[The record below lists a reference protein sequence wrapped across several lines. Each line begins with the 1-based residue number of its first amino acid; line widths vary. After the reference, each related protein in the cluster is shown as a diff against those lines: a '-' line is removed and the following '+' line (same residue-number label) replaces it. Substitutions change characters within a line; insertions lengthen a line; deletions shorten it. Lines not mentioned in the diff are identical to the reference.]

1 MASGLLHKAAFS
13 NPGKFEISLNKLWIK
28 AELTEDIDTKF
39 ARLLNLI

>member
-1 MASGLLHKAAFS
+1 MASGLLHKAGFS

-28 AELTEDIDTKF
+28 AELTEDINKF